1 MENNGLVQAYLFDS
15 SGAGSRADWQDVE
28 AWRAESGTLLWL
40 HLDYTHPFVRQWLKE
55 RKGLDYLVVENL
67 LAEDSRPRSTPFH
80 AGLLMGLRGV
90 NLNPGADPEDM
101 IAIRLWLDEH
111 RVISTGKRI
120 LASIEK
126 MAIAFEQGD
135 GPRTTSE
142 FLTQRCEDVMDR
154 IGDVIEEFEQTFDDF
169 EESLLV
175 EDGSVLRAQH
185 STLRRQIIDL
195 RRYLG
200 PQREA
205 LGHLQVSKVD
215 WLQDADRLRLQ
226 EVSDRLIRYVEEL
239 DSIRD
244 RAVVL
249 HEELASRLS
258 EQINKRMYVLSL
270 VTTIFM
276 PLSFLTGLL
285 GANVGG
291 IPGSDSRW
299 GFTIF
304 VGLIIGVF
312 FLQVLYLKKMRWL

>member
-1 MENNGLVQAYLFDS
+1 MEKNGLLQGYIFDNT
-15 SGAGSRADWQDVE
+15 GVGNRVGWHEVETWKAEEGS
-28 AWRAESGTLLWL
+28 LLWL
-40 HLDYTHPFVRQWLKE
+40 HLDYSHPFVQQWLKE

-67 LAEDSRPRSTPFH
+67 LSEDSRPRSTPFH
-80 AGLLMGLRGV
+80 TGLLMGLRGV

-101 IAIRLWLDEH
+101 IAIRLWLDETC
-111 RVISTGKRI
+111 VISTGKRI
-120 LASIEK
+120 LASINN
-126 MAIAFEQGD
+126 MAIAFEQGE

-142 FLTQRCEDVMDR
+142 LLTQLCEDVMDR
-154 IGDVIEEFEQTFDDF
+154 IGDVIDDFEQTFDDF
-169 EESLLV
+169 EESLLTK
-175 EDGSVLRAQH
+175 ESSTLRTQV
-185 STLRRQIIDL
+185 SLLRRQIIDL
-195 RRYLG
+195 RRYLA

-205 LGHLQVSKVD
+205 LGHLQVSKID
-215 WLQDADRLRLQ
+215 WLEDVDRLRLR
-226 EVSDRLIRYVEEL
+226 EVSDRLVRYVEEL

-258 EQINKRMYVLSL
+258 EQINKRMYALSL
-270 VTTIFM
+270 VATIFM

-304 VGLIIGVF
+304 VGIIIGVF
-312 FLQVLYLKKMRWL
+312 ILQMLYLKKMRWL

>member
-1 MENNGLVQAYLFDS
+1 MEKKGLVQAYVFDG
-15 SGAGSRADWQDVE
+15 SGVGRRVDWPDVE
-28 AWRAESGTLLWL
+28 AWRPESGKLLWL
-40 HLDYTHPFVRQWLKE
+40 HLDYTHPFVQQWLKE

-120 LASIEK
+120 LASINN
-126 MAIAFEQGD
+126 MAMAFEQGD

-142 FLTQRCEDVMDR
+142 FLTQLCENVMDL
-154 IGDVIEEFEQTFDDF
+154 IGDVIEEFEETFDDF

-205 LGHLQVSKVD
+205 LGHLQISKVD
-215 WLQDADRLRLQ
+215 WLQEADRLRLR

-258 EQINKRMYVLSL
+258 EQINKRMYALSL
-270 VTTIFM
+270 VATIFM

-304 VGLIIGVF
+304 VGIIIGVF
-312 FLQVLYLKKMRWL
+312 ILQMLYLKKMRWL